1 MTLNQYKKIIVLA
14 TLLASFSTNSEN
26 LPMQAINPSSTM
38 LELLD
43 EAKKMMKFTGN
54 VSMPKLYSMNEKDL
68 QKKYCTS
75 GSTKCDVV
83 TAMYDDGAIIYDED
97 FDPKHPVW
105 RSIIFHEMV
114 HHIQY
119 YKKRGGAKDC
129 VGWYQRE
136 IEAYFLQAAYLRNNK
151 SSDQTVIDAA
161 KAIICPP

>member
-68 QKKYCTS
+68 QKQYCSS
-75 GSTKCDVV
+75 GNSKCDVV
-83 TAMYDDGAIIYDED
+83 TAVYNDGAIYFDED
-97 FDPKHPVW
+97 YDARHPVW
-105 RSIIFHEMV
+105 RSILFHEMV

-119 YKKRGGAKDC
+119 LKQGNTKTCDAWYKK
-129 VGWYQRE
+129 E
-136 IEAYFLQAAYLRNNK
+136 HEAYNLQAAYLRK
-151 SSDQTVIDAA
+151 QGTSDKVVTDNTKTIS
-161 KAIICPP
+161 CPP